1 MRRKSKLLPVCAV
14 LVVLSGGLFSYP
26 QPLAAAEFP
35 YPFVARFSIS
45 SQDTKIGEAEW
56 SVKPLAPGLYAY
68 ESRSTTA
75 GIVALFRKEEVV
87 ERSEWRLD
95 EGYLRPLEYSYRRVG
110 GKKDRNVTVLFDWE
124 KKLAHNTAQ
133 GQTWW
138 MPVPVGTLDKLS
150 YVLVLM
156 GDLAADKLAADK
168 KEFQYRIADG
178 GKLKLY
184 RLRIEDNERLE
195 TALGPLETVR
205 IRRLR
210 GTSKRETVL
219 WCAKNLGYLPVR
231 IEHREPDGKMLVRIV
246 AVEGLGL

>member
-1 MRRKSKLLPVCAV
+1 V

-26 QPLAAAEFP
+26 HPLAAAEFP

-45 SQDTKIGEAEW
+45 AQGTKIGEAEW

-68 ESRSTTA
+68 ESRTTTA

-110 GKKDRNVTVLFDWE
+110 GEKDRSVTVLFDWE
-124 KKLAHNTAQ
+124 KKLAHNTAK
-133 GQTWW
+133 GHTWW
-138 MPVPVGTLDKLS
+138 MPVPLGTLDKLS

-156 GDLAADKLAADK
+156 GDLAAEK
-168 KEFQYRIADG
+168 KVLQYQIADG
-178 GKLKLY
+178 GRLKLY
-184 RLRIEDNERLE
+184 RLRIEENERLE

-210 GTSKRETVL
+210 DSDKRETVL
-219 WCAKNLGYLPVR
+219 WCAKNLGYLPVK
-231 IEHREPDGKMLVRIV
+231 IEHREPDGTLLIRIV